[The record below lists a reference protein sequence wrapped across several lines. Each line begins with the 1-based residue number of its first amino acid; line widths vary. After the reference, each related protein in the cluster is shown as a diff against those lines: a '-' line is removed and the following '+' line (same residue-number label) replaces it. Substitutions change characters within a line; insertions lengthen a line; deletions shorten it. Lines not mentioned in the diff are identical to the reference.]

1 MQPSQAWPAHAHDT
15 RDLCAESTES
25 PTQPGSHGP
34 GCPPPVAPTPGPPAS
49 PPAERSRISLSS
61 DLGGH
66 PLRPTPTGT
75 RHGSQAHRGHG
86 GAEGRG
92 TEGATF
98 QLSSTQFSLSAMSN
112 SLRSQGCKSS
122 GDRHHLLARR
132 PVNILRNLSFS
143 KGDYSKVRHQPPKKH
158 WTKLHFTFL
167 YTHYI
172 NQYDFSMVL
181 WKGCAFSLMSSFC
194 DAEFCIYLI
203 LTQLKCQVC
212 FCTPDYFLFISFT
225 VLKIC
230 WKNGQQ
236 IL

>member
-1 MQPSQAWPAHAHDT
+1 MLNVHRGQQARPQSTGGTSKAAASATYKLKQIRRLAEDMQPSQAWPAHAHDT

-34 GCPPPVAPTPGPPAS
+34 GCPPPVALTPGPPAS

-75 RHGSQAHRGHG
+75 CHGSQAHRGHG

-112 SLRSQGCKSS
+112 SLRSQGLQ
-122 GDRHHLLARR
+122 HAR
-132 PVNILRNLSFS
+132 PPCPSPTPGAYSNPCSFS
-143 KGDYSKVRHQPPKKH
+143 R
-158 WTKLHFTFL
+158 
-167 YTHYI
+167 
-172 NQYDFSMVL
+172 
-181 WKGCAFSLMSSFC
+181 
-194 DAEFCIYLI
+194 
-203 LTQLKCQVC
+203 
-212 FCTPDYFLFISFT
+212 
-225 VLKIC
+225 
-230 WKNGQQ
+230 
-236 IL
+236 